1 MTPNGPTSRQLYHRL
16 LTYVWPYRGAL
27 AAGILAMIVGGLAD
41 AALVK
46 LTGPLIDELFVHRN
60 RELAILLP
68 LGIVAVFLVSGLASF
83 TSGYSSQWV
92 AHKVILD
99 LRRQMFARVLRL
111 PPGFFDHH
119 STAQLVTRF
128 TNDVNNI
135 AAASTTVLTVV
146 VRDTVTIAALLAI
159 LLWSNW
165 RLTLIAFVVIP
176 PIALVVRLFS
186 RRLRQMSR
194 ESQRAVGGIAEVL
207 DESIANQRVV
217 RVFGGQAYE
226 SARFEEAG
234 QRIRRFAMKH
244 AAAASGTMPVTQLIV
259 ACAIATIIYFA
270 AGEAFAGSTNVG
282 GFVQF
287 IAATGMLLQPVKR
300 LTAVN
305 EHIQRGLAACESV
318 FGLMDEAEEDDRGT
332 VVLERAKGAI
342 RIDNVSLT
350 YPGASRPALDGVSL
364 DIRPGETIALVGP
377 SGGGK
382 STLVHLLPRFYHP
395 RSGRITL
402 DGHDLETLT
411 LESLRRQVSLVSQ
424 QVVLFNDTVA
434 ANIAYGRGDS
444 VGEAEIVRAAEA
456 AHAMEFIRT
465 LPEGLATRI
474 GEDGARLSG
483 GQRQRIAIARAIL
496 KDAPIL
502 LLDEATSALDTES
515 ERAVQAALEE
525 LMRGRTTIVIAH
537 RLSTIE
543 RADRIVVLSQGRIVE
558 SGNHRELLARAGMYA
573 GLHRLQWSPEPGSRG
588 PAGDATK
595 APATASRRDGG

>member
-1 MTPNGPTSRQLYHRL
+1 MTPSGPSSRQLYRRL
-16 LTYVWPYRGAL
+16 LGYVWPYRAAL
-27 AAGILAMIVGGLAD
+27 AAGVLAMIVGGLAD

-46 LTGPLIDELFVHRN
+46 LTGPLIDELFVNRN
-60 RELAILLP
+60 QELAILLP

-99 LRRQMFARVLRL
+99 LRREMFSRVLRL
-111 PPGFFDHH
+111 PPPYFDEVP
-119 STAQLVTRF
+119 TASLVTRF

-146 VRDTVTIAALLAI
+146 VRDTVTIVALLAI

-165 RLTLIAFVVIP
+165 KLTLVAFLVIP
-176 PIALVVRLFS
+176 PIGFVVRIFS
-186 RRLRQMSR
+186 RRLRTMSR

-217 RVFGGQAYE
+217 RIFGGQAYE
-226 SARFEEAG
+226 TARFEQAG

-244 AAAASGTMPVTQLIV
+244 AVAAAGTVPVTQLIV
-259 ACAIATIIYFA
+259 ACAIAAIIYLA
-270 AGEAFAGSTNVG
+270 AGQAFAGSTNVG

-287 IAATGMLLQPVKR
+287 IAATGMLLQPLKR
-300 LTAVN
+300 LTGVN

-318 FGLMDEAEEDDRGT
+318 FGTIDEEAEDDRGT
-332 VVLERAKGAI
+332 VRIDRAQGAI
-342 RIDNVSLT
+342 RFEDVTLA
-350 YPGASRPALDGVSL
+350 YRGASRPALDHVSL
-364 DIRPGETIALVGP
+364 DIRPGETVALVGP

-382 STLVHLLPRFYHP
+382 SSLIHLLPRFYHP
-395 RSGRITL
+395 QSGRITL
-402 DGHDLETLT
+402 DGHDLESLT
-411 LESLRRQVSLVSQ
+411 LESLRAQISLVSQ

-434 ANIAYGRGDS
+434 ANIAYGRGDAAS
-444 VGEAEIVRAAEA
+444 EADIVRAAEA
-456 AHAMEFIRT
+456 AHAMEFIRA
-465 LPEGLATRI
+465 LPQGLATPV
-474 GEDGARLSG
+474 GENGARLSG
-483 GQRQRIAIARAIL
+483 GQRQRLAIARAIL

-515 ERAVQAALEE
+515 ERAVQAALET

-543 RADRIVVLSQGRIVE
+543 NADRIVVLAQGRVVE
-558 SGNHRELLARAGMYA
+558 SGTHRELIEAGGTYA
-573 GLHRLQWSPEPGSRG
+573 GLARLQF
-588 PAGDATK
+588 AA
-595 APATASRRDGG
+595 A